1 MALYLWKRILDS
13 FFLNLVSII
22 YGNTHNKKTFRNVTT
37 IQQGREEDLCYC
49 SFDGEE
55 AISLISRCN
64 AGIILC
70 KKSLKEVQYVLQH
83 YIVDSPYSHA
93 Y

>member
-1 MALYLWKRILDS
+1 MERNIESILSELGIDYH
-13 FFLNLVSII
+13 FYV
-22 YGNTHNKKTFRNVTT
+22 NTHNKKTFRNVTT